1 MFIFILVLI
10 SGYFVVVFFNIF
22 VWFINILLFILIM
35 YILYEGDFFVFI
47 INRGVLFWNN
57 FRLRFILFIMY
68 LFNWKMFLYKGFFKL
83 KILFNCVNVYF
94 FVKLLF
100 VLLYVFVLFILVL
113 FEKKSWNCNC
123 DFELLVLLDK
133 MIFK

>member
-1 MFIFILVLI
+1 
-10 SGYFVVVFFNIF
+10 
-22 VWFINILLFILIM
+22 
-35 YILYEGDFFVFI
+35 
-47 INRGVLFWNN
+47 
-57 FRLRFILFIMY
+57 
-68 LFNWKMFLYKGFFKL
+68 MFLYKGFFKL

-113 FEKKSWNCNC
+113 FEKKRWDCNC

-133 MIFK
+133 MIFKLVFYG